1 MSLGLEALG
10 IVAVMSV
17 VFAIPY
23 VTVATLI
30 AAFGG
35 ILTPRS
41 GDHVVAVT
49 EVHGRLGPAA
59 GPVIGLRL
67 WSVNCTLGCRAIYC
81 LGASPTE

>member
-1 MSLGLEALG
+1 LQLGLEALG

-41 GDHVVAVT
+41 GDQVVAVT
-49 EVHGRLGPAA
+49 EVHVA
-59 GPVIGLRL
+59 G
-67 WSVNCTLGCRAIYC
+67 
-81 LGASPTE
+81 